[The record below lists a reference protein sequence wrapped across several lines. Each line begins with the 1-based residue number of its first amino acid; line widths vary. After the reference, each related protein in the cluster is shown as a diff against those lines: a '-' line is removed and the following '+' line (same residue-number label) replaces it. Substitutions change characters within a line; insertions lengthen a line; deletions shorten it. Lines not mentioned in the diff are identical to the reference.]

1 MMTQLKSVHVH
12 RAAIAAAILLGAAAS
27 AHAQLPKDSMAG
39 EPWRAPSYTPPTPHV
54 TSSLDAT
61 KPPAPDQRQ
70 VRTLATAL
78 FAKPAAAQRAADKA
92 AAAGEPSIPPAPPK
106 AEWLQ
111 DDGLHHGGD
120 GLEVS
125 APF

>member
-1 MMTQLKSVHVH
+1 MTTQLKSVHAR
-12 RAAIAAAILLGAAAS
+12 RAGIAVAILLSAAAS
-27 AHAQLPKDSMAG
+27 AHAQLPKDSIAG

-61 KPPAPDQRQ
+61 KPPAPDQHQ
-70 VRTLATAL
+70 VRTLATAV

-92 AAAGEPSIPPAPPK
+92 AAAAEPPIAPAPPK
-106 AEWLQ
+106 TEWLQ
-111 DDGLHHGGD
+111 EDGLHSGGE
-120 GLEVS
+120 GLLLS